1 MRIAGGFRGMAF
13 STRILEKLAPYDLL
27 DGPIYA

>member
-1 MRIAGGFRGMAF
+1 MRSAGGFRGKSF

-27 DGPIYA
+27 DRPIYA